1 MNDGLLKRLARE
13 WWPVVALGLAL
24 GLLGGLV
31 GQLGGDQTRV
41 PLREMLIRMVVV
53 IATYLF
59 IGNPGILSF
68 GYVGF
73 MCIGAYAAGW
83 ATCNPA
89 WKQLMLTG
97 LPLFLREE
105 EYPFLLA
112 VVGGGGLAALVALIV
127 GFAIMRLS
135 GIAASIATFAFLAI
149 VNSVYSNW
157 DSVTAGTSSIIGIPQ
172 VVGPWEA
179 LAFVLLSV
187 IVAFAFQKSRYG
199 LMLN

>member
-1 MNDGLLKRLARE
+1 
-13 WWPVVALGLAL
+13 
-24 GLLGGLV
+24 
-31 GQLGGDQTRV
+31 
-41 PLREMLIRMVVV
+41 
-53 IATYLF
+53 
-59 IGNPGILSF
+59 
-68 GYVGF
+68 

-97 LPLFLREE
+97 LPVFLREE

-112 VVGGGGLAALVALIV
+112 VAGGGALAAVVALIV

-157 DSVTAGTSSIIGIPQ
+157 DSVTARNQLDHRHSAGRRPLGGAGLCPAQHGRGLRLPEI
-172 VVGPWEA
+172 A
-179 LAFVLLSV
+179 LWPDAESL
-187 IVAFAFQKSRYG
+187 AR
-199 LMLN
+199 

>member
-24 GLLGGLV
+24 VLIVGVV

-41 PLREMLIRMVVV
+41 TLTEMLIRLVVV

-59 IGNPGILSF
+59 IGNSGILSF
-68 GYVGF
+68 GHVGF

-97 LPLFLREE
+97 LPVFLREE

-112 VVGGGGLAALVALIV
+112 VAGGGALAAVVALIV

-157 DSVTAGTSSIIGIPQ
+157 DSVTAGTSSIIGIPP
-172 VVGPWEA
+172 VVAPWA
-179 LAFVLLSV
+179 PLPSSCPSLCAPFS
-187 IVAFAFQKSRYG
+187 S
-199 LMLN
+199 